1 MQADIAQKR
10 DALAAVCR
18 HYGVARLEVFGS
30 AARSSGFDPDRR
42 PRRARGDRAEPE
54 LHPPP
59 GDPERSP
66 NCLWVNC
73 PSGMRRYCST
83 CCSRHAMRRALSKGS
98 TKQLFLRAGF
108 IRTIRS
114 LEVLGEAAGKVSAA
128 TQAGHP
134 DIPWREITA
143 MRHRLI
149 HGYGEVR
156 LDLVWMVVRDRLG
169 PLITKLVGLVPGE
182 SEEER

>member
-1 MQADIAQKR
+1 
-10 DALAAVCR
+10 
-18 HYGVARLEVFGS
+18 
-30 AARSSGFDPDRR
+30 
-42 PRRARGDRAEPE
+42 
-54 LHPPP
+54 
-59 GDPERSP
+59 
-66 NCLWVNC
+66 
-73 PSGMRRYCST
+73 
-83 CCSRHAMRRALSKGS
+83 MRRALSKGS